1 MCCRVCTAAPFGDR
15 SDADNAERARA
26 YRAGAHVGRR
36 CRSALR
42 GDGPCSRCTAQSG
55 GVHPYRKGGA
65 RIMVR
70 RHSRTKSLVL
80 LIVDLI
86 VLNILYHAA
95 FILRFDTLIPLAHS
109 ELLNIDASPTIYYM
123 LEAIIS
129 VGWIASGAIF
139 RLYGDIPREQFSQ
152 EALRILR
159 TMGGVIGVVF
169 MVLVFTRFGI
179 NLYSRWFLFLFF
191 CVGTVGL
198 IVWRGMA
205 RMVSD
210 NVKDD
215 RNVLVVGAGKTGSR
229 FYQRLSVQPK
239 GSGYRV
245 IGFLDNNGVT
255 SKVRP
260 MILGK
265 LKDLDTVAGK
275 YKIDEVV
282 VALPTM
288 SDAELR
294 DFVNEC

>member
-1 MCCRVCTAAPFGDR
+1 
-15 SDADNAERARA
+15 
-26 YRAGAHVGRR
+26 
-36 CRSALR
+36 
-42 GDGPCSRCTAQSG
+42 
-55 GVHPYRKGGA
+55 
-65 RIMVR
+65 MVR
-70 RHSRTKSLVL
+70 HHSYSRSFLHL
-80 LIVDLI
+80 AVDLL

-95 FILRFDTLIPLAHS
+95 FLLRFDTLVPLARS
-109 ELLNIDASPTIYYM
+109 EALSIDVSPAIYYL

-129 VGWIASGAIF
+129 VGWISSGIVF
-139 RLYGDIPREQFSQ
+139 RLYGDMPREQFSQ

-205 RMVSD
+205 RFVTVNVTSD
-210 NVKDD
+210 RK
-215 RNVLVVGAGKTGSR
+215 VLVIGAGKTGVR
-229 FYQRLSVQPK
+229 FHDRLSIQPS
-239 GSGYRV
+239 GGYRI

-265 LKDLDTVAGK
+265 LKDLDKVAGEHN
-275 YKIDEVV
+275 I
-282 VALPTM
+282 
-288 SDAELR
+288 
-294 DFVNEC
+294 